1 MAWGYGTAS
10 DTTVRELATIPL
22 AGSALQVRISN
33 LFGNRPLVI
42 GQATIGLSAGAASVV
57 PGSLRSLSFGGSAG
71 TTIAPGATSLSD
83 PLTFAVSPGQTL
95 AVSVFVV
102 DTDLMTIHPCC
113 SGPLISYFGANGA
126 GNLTTAPG
134 AALHFSSAWARLVD
148 AVDVLSVAP
157 GSIVVLGDSISD
169 GFNSTVR
176 WPDLLQQRIDRL
188 AGGNH
193 PAVVDEA
200 ITADTLTTVSGDDET
215 KGGGPTGLARL
226 ASDVLDQPGVADVVI
241 FLGTNDLYFGA
252 PASQVIAGLT
262 QAAAAVRADGIRVFA
277 VTLLP
282 RSTSPRELWTAVQQE
297 ALQQVDDWITSSSA
311 FDGVIDL
318 AAAVADVYDGACQ
331 PSAIFPP
338 FDSGDHLHPNA
349 AGDTAMADTVD
360 TTRFDGLPQAP
371 RLPLGVNL
379 VPTARCSTPGPGFP
393 P

>member
-1 MAWGYGTAS
+1 M
-10 DTTVRELATIPL
+10 RELATIPL

-157 GSIVVLGDSISD
+157 
-169 GFNSTVR
+169 
-176 WPDLLQQRIDRL
+176 
-188 AGGNH
+188 
-193 PAVVDEA
+193 
-200 ITADTLTTVSGDDET
+200 
-215 KGGGPTGLARL
+215 
-226 ASDVLDQPGVADVVI
+226 
-241 FLGTNDLYFGA
+241 
-252 PASQVIAGLT
+252 
-262 QAAAAVRADGIRVFA
+262 
-277 VTLLP
+277 
-282 RSTSPRELWTAVQQE
+282 
-297 ALQQVDDWITSSSA
+297 
-311 FDGVIDL
+311 
-318 AAAVADVYDGACQ
+318 
-331 PSAIFPP
+331 
-338 FDSGDHLHPNA
+338 
-349 AGDTAMADTVD
+349 
-360 TTRFDGLPQAP
+360 
-371 RLPLGVNL
+371 
-379 VPTARCSTPGPGFP
+379 
-393 P
+393 